1 MSEPLWQNNRCGKY
15 RPCQT
20 APSRLVTTR
29 FNTIFSVK
37 WFQHSLFLL
46 GKDSNLFK
54 SLVIFVFCM
63 DTKIYRH
70 KGPFELESGEV
81 LPELMIAYHTFG
93 EWHRDKNNI
102 LWVCHA
108 LTANSDVADWWPGTV
123 EEGCFLDPARYFT
136 VCANIVGSPY
146 GSTGP
151 MSVNPAT
158 GERWFGDFPFVTMRD
173 MARANLLLADHL
185 GITRVRAVIGGS
197 IGGFQAMEMELLRPG
212 FAERLVLAV
221 CSAKTSPWDIALN
234 ESHRMAIRADQT
246 FGEPRGDAAQAG
258 LAAARSIA
266 LLSYRGSLAYNATQQ
281 DPDDTLKVGTY
292 RAASYQRYQGE
303 KFIKRFDVY
312 SYLAIIDAFDS
323 HDVGRGRGGCE
334 KALAGIASP
343 AMIIGIG
350 TDIIIPVIEQEFL
363 YSHIPNAE
371 LAVIESDF
379 GHDGFLV
386 ESPKLNHIIKP
397 FIEKVLSK

>member
-1 MSEPLWQNNRCGKY
+1 ME
-15 RPCQT
+15 
-20 APSRLVTTR
+20 A
-29 FNTIFSVK
+29 
-37 WFQHSLFLL
+37 
-46 GKDSNLFK
+46 
-54 SLVIFVFCM
+54 
-63 DTKIYRH
+63 KIYRH
-70 KGPFELESGEV
+70 TGSFELESGEV
-81 LPELMIAYHTFG
+81 LPELVIAYHTFG
-93 EWHRDKNNI
+93 ERQTGENNV

-108 LTANSDVADWWPGTV
+108 LTANSDVEDWWPGTV
-123 EEGCFLDPARYFT
+123 EDGRFLDPARYFT

-146 GSTGP
+146 GTTSP

-158 GERWFGDFPFVTMRD
+158 GERWYGTFPFVTMRD

-185 GITRVRAVIGGS
+185 GISRVRAVIGGS

-212 FAERLVLAV
+212 FAERLVVAV
-221 CSAKTSPWDIALN
+221 CGAKTTPWDIALN

-246 FGEPRGDAAQAG
+246 FGERRKDAARAG

-281 DPDDTLKVGTY
+281 DPDDTLKRDTY

-303 KFIKRFDVY
+303 KFVRRFDAY
-312 SYLAIIDAFDS
+312 SYLAIIDAFDT

-334 KALAGIASP
+334 VALAQISCP
-343 AMIIGIG
+343 TMVIGIT

-363 YSHIPNAE
+363 HRHIPRAT
-371 LAVIESDF
+371 LSIIESDF

-386 ESPKLNHIIKP
+386 ESSKLNEIIKP
-397 FIEKVLSK
+397 FIER